1 MKGPCVVIIC
11 AVFNILHSYET
22 KKITLHWQRAV
33 AEVICHWKIVPK
45 KQKDGSNMAVIKDL
59 KRQSSHHRETSQL
72 TYWKSINWIL
82 YDRSFGVSWVN
93 NPSSKLNSALK
104 LEKSC
109 FFSQNMCWRW
119 CNIYFPTIHFQY
131 WGSFWVKIIRSFQI
145 FQL

>member
-72 TYWKSINWIL
+72 TYSENQVTGFYMIGTLAFHELITPLQNWI
-82 YDRSFGVSWVN
+82 
-93 NPSSKLNSALK
+93 
-104 LEKSC
+104 
-109 FFSQNMCWRW
+109 Q
-119 CNIYFPTIHFQY
+119 H
-131 WGSFWVKIIRSFQI
+131 
-145 FQL
+145 